1 MAVQTAR
8 ASGPQAELT
17 KQTAKDGLPY
27 FVLIASNG
35 EPLMSG
41 ETYYD
46 ESNADRARAAIL
58 EAFSQVLEGSR
69 HHGD

>member
-8 ASGPQAELT
+8 ASGQAELV
-17 KQTAKDGLPY
+17 KKEAKDGTPY
-27 FVLIASNG
+27 FVLIGSNG
-35 EPLMSG
+35 EPLMTG
-41 ETYYD
+41 ETYYS

-58 EAFSQVLEGSR
+58 EAFSQVLEGDR